1 MHARSE
7 RDGEIH
13 HVPDRNREGTVPTF
27 SPKRNLAGIESGT
40 RKITLNYSRVPG
52 LLSLLKKKKNPPKAF
67 ILETQNLSPSRLLSP
82 AQYWSCNYRLE
93 GQNGP
98 FNVWSWDVIK
108 SKCWQ
113 QVSPT
118 FTKRFHA
125 KMHVRAGLGKHKKKK
140 KNREKKSIT
149 LAFSFLNAF

>member
-1 MHARSE
+1 MPVRK
-7 RDGEIH
+7 
-13 HVPDRNREGTVPTF
+13 GTVRYTMCLTETEREQFPL
-27 SPKRNLAGIESGT
+27 LAQRGT
-40 RKITLNYSRVPG
+40 WPALNQGREKSLSITPV
-52 LLSLLKKKKNPPKAF
+52 SLACSLFLKKKKNPPKAF

-82 AQYWSCNYRLE
+82 AQYWSCNYCLE

-140 KNREKKSIT
+140 KQGEKN
-149 LAFSFLNAF
+149 L